1 VLEKAGFAKEA
12 HFRGSEWLKGAWA
25 DDAVYARLRD
35 G

>member
-12 HFRGSEWLKGAWA
+12 HFRGSEWFTGAWA